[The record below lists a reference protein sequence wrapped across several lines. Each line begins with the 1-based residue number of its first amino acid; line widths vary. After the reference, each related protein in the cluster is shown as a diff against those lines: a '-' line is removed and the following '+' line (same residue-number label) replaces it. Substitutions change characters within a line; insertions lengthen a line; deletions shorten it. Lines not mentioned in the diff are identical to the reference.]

1 MKGRRSQDRQLYDVH
16 LRKGKTMTTHS
27 TTPGYFT
34 RYENFAFERTDDGV
48 LTLRFHTN
56 GGPITFTG
64 QTHEDLP
71 RALEEIA
78 LDQGN
83 RALLLTGTGDTFMA
97 SIDGASLGDI
107 FKPAHWEKIRREGNN
122 ILQRLVDL
130 PMPVIGVAN
139 GPATVHSEYLL
150 LADVHIASE
159 RATYGDFPHPAFG
172 ITAGDGLQ
180 VVWEKVVGP
189 MRAKWLLWSGETIDA
204 QMAERW
210 GVVTEVLPHDQV
222 LARGLA
228 IAHKLAAKPDLYR
241 RLQRQTLNQRL
252 RRRIAE
258 GVPFGMA
265 LEGLTAAGLPYQTQV

>member
-1 MKGRRSQDRQLYDVH
+1 
-16 LRKGKTMTTHS
+16 MTTHS
-27 TTPGYFT
+27 ATPGYFT

-71 RALEEIA
+71 QALEEIA
-78 LDQGN
+78 LDQNN

-107 FKPAHWEKIRREGNN
+107 FKPAHWEKIRREGINV
-122 ILQRLVDL
+122 LQRLLDL

-150 LADVHIASE
+150 LSDVHIASE

-180 VVWEKVVGP
+180 VVWEEVVGP
-189 MRAKWLLWSGETIDA
+189 IRAKWLLWSGETIDA
-204 QMAERW
+204 QTAERW

-228 IAHKLAAKPDLYR
+228 IAHQLAAKPDLYR

-265 LEGLTAAGLPYQTQV
+265 LEGLTAADLPYQTQA

>member
-1 MKGRRSQDRQLYDVH
+1 MA
-16 LRKGKTMTTHS
+16 THA
-27 TTPGYFT
+27 TTPSYFT
-34 RYENFAFERTDDGV
+34 CYENLAFERSNDGV

-71 RALEEIA
+71 QALEEIA
-78 LDQGN
+78 FDRDNG
-83 RALLLTGTGDTFMA
+83 ALLITGTGDVFMNA
-97 SIDGASLGDI
+97 IDGASLGEI
-107 FKPAHWEKIRREGNN
+107 FKPAHWEN

-150 LADVHIASE
+150 LADIHIASE

-172 ITAGDGLQ
+172 ITSGDGLQ
-180 VVWEKVVGP
+180 VVWEEVAGP
-189 MRAKWLLWSGETIDA
+189 ARAKWLLWTGETIDA
-204 QMAERW
+204 RMAEQW
-210 GVVTEVLPHDQV
+210 GVVNEVLPHEQA
-222 LARGLA
+222 LARGRE
-228 IAHKLAAKPDLYR
+228 IAHKLATKPDLYR

-265 LEGLTAAGLPYQTQV
+265 LEGLTAADLPYQAQA

>member
-1 MKGRRSQDRQLYDVH
+1 
-16 LRKGKTMTTHS
+16 MTTHS

-34 RYENFAFERTDDGV
+34 RYENLAFERTDDGV

-71 RALEEIA
+71 QALEEIA
-78 LDQGN
+78 LDQNN

-107 FKPAHWEKIRREGNN
+107 FKPTHWEKIRREGFTV
-122 ILQRLVDL
+122 LQRLLDL

-159 RATYGDFPHPAFG
+159 RATYGDQPHPAFG
-172 ITAGDGLQ
+172 ITGGDGRSEEHTSELQ
-180 VVWEKVVGP
+180 SPCNLVCRLLLEK
-189 MRAKWLLWSGETIDA
+189 KKKKT
-204 QMAERW
+204 
-210 GVVTEVLPHDQV
+210 
-222 LARGLA
+222 ARHSQYTPGS
-228 IAHKLAAKPDLYR
+228 DR
-241 RLQRQTLNQRL
+241 
-252 RRRIAE
+252 
-258 GVPFGMA
+258 
-265 LEGLTAAGLPYQTQV
+265 